1 MAANAARRHTP
12 LTEPMSGR
20 ANEVF
25 SKFFLSEKDLEDLQ
39 SALMRNPLL
48 ASLLMVSPIDAF
60 RYVNLVPRFFDAL
73 LPPPTEDAAL
83 ARELL
88 RALQEGRTSLARP
101 QLVEQEVALLPPPA
115 PAEGE
120 PTAPDV
126 TLSVSKAALQ
136 RALRL
141 YADGNFKGQEFVFP
155 AQRWLDV
162 KTRGVSIDLDLA
174 DGHARIIARLWGAFA
189 FRVAPGP
196 IERLPGRLSFPIEIE
211 LRAGLAVDQSGQLFL
226 SVSDGEMS
234 IVNPPLPERVAS
246 ELVRKIVAGMPRIP
260 LVQVP
265 TRFEIPG
272 DPPAELALRLTRIG
286 IDPGSL
292 RLELHLS

>member
-101 QLVEQEVALLPPPA
+101 QLVEQEVEALPPPA
-115 PAEGE
+115 PAEEGLA
-120 PTAPDV
+120 APDV

>member
-101 QLVEQEVALLPPPA
+101 QLVEQEVAPLPPPA
-115 PAEGE
+115 LAEEGL
-120 PTAPDV
+120 TAPDV